1 MGKTLNYTQ
10 LMMQGKIYYYIHLV
24 EIKLLH
30 PFRKE
35 FLQHPLSETMF
46 TPLTRTLLFEIHF
59 SEINT
64 LVGKV
69 TCSKIFVYCGRKNPE
84 IQ

>member
-1 MGKTLNYTQ
+1 MKKLTRIKENTIEIMRFFNAFQMGKTLNYTQ

-35 FLQHPLSETMF
+35 FLQHPLSETML
-46 TPLTRTLLFEIHF
+46 TPLTEDSTL
-59 SEINT
+59 
-64 LVGKV
+64 
-69 TCSKIFVYCGRKNPE
+69 
-84 IQ
+84 